1 MSYLDNQGKNSPAL
15 EWTAMF
21 AGVLVV
27 LLSAYFIFG
36 TNWTAYMVLNVV
48 LGLGFIVFITYSFVN
63 SKKLNNQISHYRATS
78 RELNLEL
85 EKTLQRLSE
94 AELEI
99 KENALKIDQL
109 QSELLNRE
117 ETVVDEEVVAEVGEQ
132 AS

>member
-117 ETVVDEEVVAEVGEQ
+117 ETVLDEELVAEVGEQ